1 MVGPKALGYS
11 GQRVTL
17 DVCGPALFLHDESR
31 GVDDFIVSFNRT
43 SSVVLVVVL
52 GLAGVACG
60 TPATVT
66 ASQTSDSP
74 VSTEKTT
81 ISSVTTAASSVTTAA
96 STGTTAASTVTTVT
110 LLGPDPLD
118 LSDLDTVLVDRSL
131 LSLGLRPTDPR
142 SGRFLFR
149 PGYVLDY
156 VPTVEGRYWV
166 TGSGNVY
173 TALDVDPQLIAD
185 ETVRLVTQ
193 LFASAPP
200 AI

>member
-11 GQRVTL
+11 SQRVTL

-66 ASQTSDSP
+66 TSQTSDSP

-81 ISSVTTAASSVTTAA
+81 ISSVTTAA

-185 ETVRLVTQ
+185 ETARLVTQ

>member
-11 GQRVTL
+11 SQRVTL

-66 ASQTSDSP
+66 TSQTSDSP

-81 ISSVTTAASSVTTAA
+81 ISSV
-96 STGTTAASTVTTVT
+96 TTAASTVTTVT